1 MSTVTTFTTELNNF
15 ADGWRNDNDKNQ
27 LQKKFA
33 SHQLMYKKLRKYI
46 IFYVYN
52 KFNLLNV
59 QSAGQPT
66 IKLKTNVYCI
76 ILET

>member
-33 SHQLMYKKLRKYI
+33 SPSTH
-46 IFYVYN
+46 
-52 KFNLLNV
+52 V
-59 QSAGQPT
+59 QKAT
-66 IKLKTNVYCI
+66 KVHNFLC
-76 ILET
+76 L